1 MRYSQHCSN
10 AYNIYEINQIYPLHL
25 QWNEST
31 DKLNQ
36 SLKHWQ
42 IIAVSNTWK
51 ISFRILFYMSDFHV
65 HWVHYCQLQLY
76 AIPVWQQTKMNEHDM
91 TKYWLNLKNIIWTK
105 NIKTENVW
113 KRTPAVFEC
122 SGSSDSGSDSSSSGS
137 SDSAWR
143 WLRFIQQP
151 EEVGHFSI
159 SAGADCSAR
168 LLSASFLYPLL
179 GKRNPICIT
188 PLSCFEFHLPF
199 SLHIQLSIAK
209 TLSRPKKHEKI
220 LNISSKL
227 SDGLGRL

>member
-1 MRYSQHCSN
+1 MFTILYIIVNRNYM
-10 AYNIYEINQIYPLHL
+10 PF
-25 QWNEST
+25 
-31 DKLNQ
+31 Q
-36 SLKHWQ
+36 SGNRLK
-42 IIAVSNTWK
+42 IMNMAIWK
-51 ISFRILFYMSDFHV
+51 Y
-65 HWVHYCQLQLY
+65 
-76 AIPVWQQTKMNEHDM
+76 
-91 TKYWLNLKNIIWTK
+91 LKNFIWTK
-105 NIKTENVW
+105 ELKQKMCES
-113 KRTPAVFEC
+113 KRQQCLSPA
-122 SGSSDSGSDSSSSGS
+122 SGS

-151 EEVGHFSI
+151 EEVGHVSI